1 MNMPLEDALHVC
13 YKGQTNVAHA
23 AKDVG
28 MSLADFQQAF
38 RDYVKRTPA
47 DPDLWKGDVEIS
59 WPWT

>member
-1 MNMPLEDALHVC
+1 LHVC

-38 RDYVKRTPA
+38 RDYVKRTPV

-59 WPWT
+59 WP